1 MIDDF
6 FDLKVVVGGLAE
18 TILALEK
25 RVCALEETEEDARG
39 LKWLK
44 RRIAVVEN
52 NMRRIEDFEPDVKA
66 ANEPDIKTVPV
77 LGKIS

>member
-39 LKWLK
+39 LRWLK
-44 RRIAVVEN
+44 RRITVVEN
-52 NMRRIEDFEPDVKA
+52 KMRRDDTVGEA

>member
-6 FDLKVVVGGLAE
+6 FDLKVVVKGLAE
-18 TILALEK
+18 TMLALEK

-52 NMRRIEDFEPDVKA
+52 KMRRDDTVGGP
-66 ANEPDIKTVPV
+66 ANEPDVTAVPV